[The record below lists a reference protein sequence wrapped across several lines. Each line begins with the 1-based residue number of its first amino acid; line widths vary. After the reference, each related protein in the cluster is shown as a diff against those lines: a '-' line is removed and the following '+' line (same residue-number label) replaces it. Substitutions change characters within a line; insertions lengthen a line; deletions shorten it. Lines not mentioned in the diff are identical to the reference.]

1 MNDLM
6 KMALEESLELTSSV
20 ISRTYRTKNELNSIY
35 NKYQE
40 DIRTISLLISMA
52 HDAKNTSGNK
62 ADMVVALEKL
72 MLSKQKDVNELSK
85 VIELT
90 TENAI
95 DLEKSKKWIKTITET
110 P

>member
-6 KMALEESLELTSSV
+6 RMALEESLELTYSV

-40 DIRTISLLISMA
+40 DIRTISSLISMA

-62 ADMVVALEKL
+62 AEMVMALEKL
-72 MLSKQKDVNELSK
+72 MLSKQKDVNELGK
-85 VIELT
+85 VIELA

-95 DLEKSKKWIKTITET
+95 DLEKSKKWIKTTTET

>member
-1 MNDLM
+1 MNDLI

-40 DIRTISLLISMA
+40 DIRTISSLISMVN
-52 HDAKNTSGNK
+52 DAKNTSGNK

>member
-6 KMALEESLELTSSV
+6 KMALEESLELMSSV
-20 ISRTYRTKNELNSIY
+20 ISRTYRTKNELSSIY

-40 DIRTISLLISMA
+40 DIRTISSLISMV

-62 ADMVVALEKL
+62 SDMVVALEKL

-90 TENAI
+90 TESSI